1 MIKYNIVM
9 CCDKI
14 FINVAEYVI
23 SGQVCMVRN
32 KQEPEVGLKVTGTY
46 NFDTVKDYTY
56 LGTFVTNKV
65 N

>member
-1 MIKYNIVM
+1 
-9 CCDKI
+9 
-14 FINVAEYVI
+14 
-23 SGQVCMVRN
+23 MVRN